1 MDFTS
6 TANANGPDDPANISL
21 RGPDPL
27 FALPPG
33 HPFRNAGLKLVA
45 TPGGLI
51 AALDNVHSSE
61 VESILIPALRP
72 DANLRASGFLL
83 RPPTP
88 QKLQAVLAQLAA
100 EPPPHRL
107 NLNASY
113 SSVTAIASAVADVVS
128 HLDPNNLS
136 PVYTCTHDSPLLR
149 HLLRA
154 PGGNHNLA
162 DKIKALRSRAQC
174 LPDAST

>member
-61 VESILIPALRP
+61 VESILIPFATMP
-72 DANLRASGFLL
+72 TATSGLPFI
-83 RPPTP
+83 
-88 QKLQAVLAQLAA
+88 
-100 EPPPHRL
+100 
-107 NLNASY
+107 
-113 SSVTAIASAVADVVS
+113 IA
-128 HLDPNNLS
+128 
-136 PVYTCTHDSPLLR
+136 
-149 HLLRA
+149 RA
-154 PGGNHNLA
+154 P
-162 DKIKALRSRAQC
+162 SQ
-174 LPDAST
+174 